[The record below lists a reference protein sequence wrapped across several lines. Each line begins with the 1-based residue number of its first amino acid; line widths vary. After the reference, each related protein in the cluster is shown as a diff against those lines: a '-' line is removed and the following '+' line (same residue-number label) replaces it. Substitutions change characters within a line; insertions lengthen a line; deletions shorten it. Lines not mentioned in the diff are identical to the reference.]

1 MRYNKMQTGDKRER
15 PAALRVIFTL
25 RVGLYWLPVIAQF
38 CGLHTAWML
47 MLTFVKT
54 MSLPIQNTTSA
65 LTKEKQQHTLDGA
78 LVIIE
83 RCNQ

>member
-1 MRYNKMQTGDKRER
+1 MQIGDKREH

-38 CGLHTAWML
+38 CGLHIAWML

-65 LTKEKQQHTLDGA
+65 LTKEKQQHTLEHA
-78 LVIIE
+78 QVMIE

>member
-1 MRYNKMQTGDKRER
+1 MQIGDKREH

-38 CGLHTAWML
+38 CGLHIAWML

-65 LTKEKQQHTLDGA
+65 LTKEKQQHTLDGTQ
-78 LVIIE
+78 VIIE